1 MVRPKRG
8 KKGLPKE
15 SREWPPEG
23 RRRGLWSETDQPE
36 YVWSCALCS
45 FFRMSG
51 GLTIKNICLFMDT
64 HLWVQTIVLKYY
76 FTLKKKSLEK
86 WLMFSQGEKC
96 HIEHLVPADTQLP
109 SRQKRSGTNLERI
122 TLTKQG
128 AKLSISN
135 FNKTV
140 NMFKSV
146 IFNYKKPNQSLLKEC

>member
-1 MVRPKRG
+1 MVRNGPTRVRLK
-8 KKGLPKE
+8 LCFMQLFP
-15 SREWPPEG
+15 
-23 RRRGLWSETDQPE
+23 
-36 YVWSCALCS
+36 YVWGSYH
-45 FFRMSG
+45 
-51 GLTIKNICLFMDT
+51 KKYLFVYGYAPLSPD
-64 HLWVQTIVLKYY
+64 HSLKIL
-76 FTLKKKSLEK
+76 FPTKKKSLEK

-140 NMFKSV
+140 NMFKSI